1 MIAYVLI
8 KTQAGRSKSLVE
20 QIETIEGVE
29 EAAAVYGPVDV
40 ITKVEVSDSSALARL
55 VMEKIQ
61 GIPAV
66 ESTQTLIVVEGM
78 ISPPE

>member
-8 KTQAGRSKSLVE
+8 KTKAGRSKSLVD
-20 QIETIEGVE
+20 QLQTFEGVE
-29 EAAAVYGPVDV
+29 EAAAVYGGADV
-40 ITKVEVSDSSALARL
+40 VAKVQVPDESALARL

-61 GIPAV
+61 GIPMV

-78 ISPPE
+78 TSPPE

>member
-8 KTQAGRSKSLVE
+8 KTRAGRSKSLVE
-20 QIETIEGVE
+20 QLETFEGVE
-29 EAAAVYGPVDV
+29 EASAVYGGADV
-40 ITKVEVSDSSALARL
+40 VAKVEVPDASALARL

-78 ISPPE
+78 TTPPE